1 MKLHPTQPALAL
13 LCTAEHICSRSPF
26 LSEKTSQRNL
36 PYPIRSQT
44 PLVETGLCLPKMQ
57 PHRLGIVWYRVDMRD
72 NFWSQIGST
81 AVVCQN
87 KQLAERGISE
97 ESCQPRTLA
106 ISLQPIVFG
115 NSPRLPKVEFVCAE
129 CLCSSSWALSL
140 GCVLSTSNA
149 ITFFYQSSQFS
160 IYFSRYSSSG
170 SLLTVFFRFSA
181 PSLKQNAWLFSL

>member
-13 LCTAEHICSRSPF
+13 LCTAEHICSTSPF

-36 PYPIRSQT
+36 PYPIKSQT
-44 PLVETGLCLPKMQ
+44 PLLETGLCLPKMQ
-57 PHRLGIVWYRVDMRD
+57 PHRLGIVWYRVDIRD

-115 NSPRLPKVEFVCAE
+115 NSPRLPKLEFVCAE

-170 SLLTVFFRFSA
+170 SLLSYC
-181 PSLKQNAWLFSL
+181 LF

>member
-13 LCTAEHICSRSPF
+13 LCTAEHIFSTSPF

-44 PLVETGLCLPKMQ
+44 PLLETGLRLPKMQ
-57 PHRLGIVWYRVDMRD
+57 PYRLGIVWYRVDMRD

-81 AVVCQN
+81 ALVCQN
-87 KQLAERGISE
+87 KQLEERGISE

-115 NSPRLPKVEFVCAE
+115 NSPKLPKVEFLCAE
-129 CLCSSSWALSL
+129 WSCSGSWGLSL
-140 GCVLSTSNA
+140 GCLLSTSNA
-149 ITFFYQSSQFS
+149 ITSFYQSSQFS

-170 SLLTVFFRFSA
+170 SLLSYC
-181 PSLKQNAWLFSL
+181 LF

>member
-13 LCTAEHICSRSPF
+13 LCTAEHIFSTSPF

-44 PLVETGLCLPKMQ
+44 PLLETGLCLPKMQ

-72 NFWSQIGST
+72 NSWSEIGST

-106 ISLQPIVFG
+106 ISLQSFSVIHPDYQ
-115 NSPRLPKVEFVCAE
+115 K
-129 CLCSSSWALSL
+129 LSL
-140 GCVLSTSNA
+140 FVLNVCVQALGRWVQVA
-149 ITFFYQSSQFS
+149 
-160 IYFSRYSSSG
+160 FSRRR
-170 SLLTVFFRFSA
+170 T
-181 PSLKQNAWLFSL
+181 Q